1 MCWDDTIVDLQHEEF
16 AFDLGLNKISAGWT
30 KGQATKQKKQAQN
43 QETTGLQIQNLS
55 QILFK
60 LKIKFTPAY
69 SDFIYTNALQHVK
82 QMDHLQQLMTSL

>member
-60 LKIKFTPAY
+60 LKIKCTVLLPIPTSYTQMY
-69 SDFIYTNALQHVK
+69 SN
-82 QMDHLQQLMTSL
+82 TSSKWTTFSN